1 MHCRD
6 ARPAREQPKQA
17 AAVTGAE
24 DQEGSAE
31 DDAIVAA
38 AGRGGAD
45 VSLSATTFAPVN
57 MLTWEDQVCWQGAPT
72 GAESEHETDD
82 EQGAAGSAA
91 PAAEGEAALVQ
102 PHQQQVIFGDVGVE
116 QGAPLPGFG
125 APQQPLGG
133 EPQWSQQHAQ
143 PPPAAQEQAPMAQ
156 PDIAAMFAQQPPVA
170 QQPGLGGMPFENG
183 LPMNGVPLMPGG
195 TDPAAAL
202 QPQSGHWVQQQ
213 PTLGGWPEQQLGQQF
228 GAFVAAPMPAADLPA
243 ELPGLSGASAAEL
256 EARAAAESDEEDYF
270 TLPTAP
276 LLRLELLA
284 LSAKEG
290 EDDAQELRR
299 LPAAPDMLPGAL
311 APTMHVVDA
320 GSAVTCAQVI
330 SRLVEVLQVEV
341 IGVPSVAAL

>member
-1 MHCRD
+1 
-6 ARPAREQPKQA
+6 
-17 AAVTGAE
+17 
-24 DQEGSAE
+24 
-31 DDAIVAA
+31 
-38 AGRGGAD
+38 
-45 VSLSATTFAPVN
+45 
-57 MLTWEDQVCWQGAPT
+57 
-72 GAESEHETDD
+72 
-82 EQGAAGSAA
+82 
-91 PAAEGEAALVQ
+91 
-102 PHQQQVIFGDVGVE
+102 
-116 QGAPLPGFG
+116 
-125 APQQPLGG
+125 
-133 EPQWSQQHAQ
+133 
-143 PPPAAQEQAPMAQ
+143 MAQ